1 MSDIKQYQSPSASG
15 EASAAQKTNAVT
27 QSATEAG
34 GGVVQS
40 AKEQGMEVASEAGR
54 QAQNLYGQMRAQ
66 VNDQASAQQKRAADG
81 LHALSD
87 EVGKMAEQG
96 GGSGPGSQVAQQA
109 SDKIDQMAHWL
120 HDREPGQ
127 ILDEITSYARRSPG
141 TFLIAAAALGA
152 FAGRLTKNLAGGSG
166 ERGDGDAAEAS
177 SSHLGDQSTIAVQP
191 GAASLGMPTTA
202 VAPASHA
209 DYEEFS

>member
-1 MSDIKQYQSPSASG
+1 MSDMRQYQSASVAG
-15 EASAAQKTNAVT
+15 EGSRAQKTKQETNAVA
-27 QSATEAG
+27 QSATDAG
-34 GGVVQS
+34 AGVVQS
-40 AKEQGMEVASEAGR
+40 AKEQGVEVASEASR

-127 ILDEITSYARRSPG
+127 VLDEITSYARRNPG

-152 FAGRLTKNLAGGSG
+152 FARRLTKNLA
-166 ERGDGDAAEAS
+166 AAFTELA
-177 SSHLGDQSTIAVQP
+177 
-191 GAASLGMPTTA
+191 
-202 VAPASHA
+202 HA
-209 DYEEFS
+209 L

>member
-1 MSDIKQYQSPSASG
+1 MSDIKQFQAPSASG
-15 EASAAQKTNAVT
+15 DDSVAQKTKAVT

-34 GGVVQS
+34 GGAVQS
-40 AKEQGMEVASEAGR
+40 AKEQGKEVASEAGR

-120 HDREPGQ
+120 HDHEPGQ
-127 ILDEITSYARRSPG
+127 VLDEIKSYARRRPG
-141 TFLIAAAALGA
+141 AFLIGTAVLGA
-152 FAGRLTKNLAGGSG
+152 LAGRLTKNLAGGSG
-166 ERGDGDAAEAS
+166 ERGNGDAAEAV
-177 SSHLGDQSTIAVQP
+177 SSHRGGRSTAAEQP
-191 GAASLGMPTTA
+191 GALGTPTTA
-202 VAPASHA
+202 AAPVSHP
-209 DYEEFS
+209 DYAELS